1 MEYRK
6 LMRNCWKK
14 VYLRIKSILKQCVL
28 GELKNYDDHG
38 DKVNNMY
45 MPKAEG
51 SLRESVR

>member
-1 MEYRK
+1 
-6 LMRNCWKK
+6 MRNCWKK